1 MKECKKI
8 DKVQD
13 KFISFLA
20 ENEVKSTTKVSENTD
35 KPLVSILLAVYKP
48 NEKWLIEQLISLN
61 NQNYSNLNLFVYDDC
76 PECTADK
83 VLFEKYI
90 TNFNFKI
97 IRGTVN
103 KGSNKAFE
111 ELTKIADGEY
121 FAYCDQD
128 DIWEKDK
135 ISLMMGKFNRSDV
148 NLVCCDL
155 SIIDENSRKTHDS
168 IRDIRKRIIYK
179 SGYGLTKGLLM
190 SNFVTGCAMIVKRDI
205 ALKSVPF
212 LDEIVHDQW
221 IAIIASINGQIIFFD
236 KSLVRYRQHSRN
248 QTGILKGVINKEMYY
263 RNQINDFI
271 KRLNSISSR
280 ITLDKDLNE
289 YFNKLLLWLDARRMY
304 SKKISIK
311 DLKIMIKYRNFNN
324 ISILIE
330 TILPFIPDFIFKYI
344 LKLAQK
350 GVL

>member
-1 MKECKKI
+1 MKSI
-8 DKVQD
+8 
-13 KFISFLA
+13 
-20 ENEVKSTTKVSENTD
+20 NE
-35 KPLVSILLAVYKP
+35 PLVSILLAVYKP

-76 PECTADK
+76 PQCTTDK

-90 TNFNFKI
+90 TNFKFQI

-128 DIWEKDK
+128 DIWENNK
-135 ISLMMGKFNRSDV
+135 ISLMMEKFNKNDV

-168 IRDIRKRIIYK
+168 IRDIRKRIVYK
-179 SGYGLTKGLLM
+179 SGYGLTKNLLM
-190 SNFVTGCAMIVKRDI
+190 VNFVTGCAMIVKRSI

-212 LDEIVHDQW
+212 LDEMVHDQW
-221 IAIIASINGQIIFFD
+221 IAIVASINGQIIFFD

-248 QTGILKGVINKEMYY
+248 QTGILKGVINKETYY
-263 RNQINDFI
+263 I
-271 KRLNSISSR
+271 KRIDNFIQKYDSIMSR
-280 ITLDKDLNE
+280 IPVDEELNT
-289 YFNKLLLWLDARRMY
+289 YFNNLILWFNARKRY
-304 SKKISIK
+304 SRKISIG
-311 DLKIMIKYRNFNN
+311 DLKTMIKYRNFHK
-324 ISILIE
+324 ISIIIE
-330 TILPFIPDFIFKYI
+330 SVLPFIPDFIFKYI
-344 LKLAQK
+344 IKLAKK

>member
-1 MKECKKI
+1 MKECTKI
-8 DKVQD
+8 DKAQ
-13 KFISFLA
+13 KLY
-20 ENEVKSTTKVSENTD
+20 TD
-35 KPLVSILLAVYKP
+35 KSNKKQPLVSILLAVYKP

-76 PECTADK
+76 PECTTDK
-83 VLFEKYI
+83 VLFKKYI
-90 TNFNFKI
+90 TNFKFKI

-135 ISLMMGKFNRSDV
+135 ISLMMKKFDGQDI

-155 SIIDENSRKTHDS
+155 SIIDEKSRKTHES
-168 IRDIRKRIIYK
+168 IRDIRKRIVYK
-179 SGYGLTKGLLM
+179 SGYGLTKNLLM
-190 SNFVTGCAMIVKRDI
+190 VNFVTGCAMIVKRKT
-205 ALKSVPF
+205 ALKAVPF

-221 IAIIASINGQIIFFD
+221 IAIMASINGQIIFFD

-248 QTGILKGVINKEMYY
+248 QTGILKGVINKETYY
-263 RNQINDFI
+263 TKRIDDFI
-271 KRLNSISSR
+271 KRYNSIMKR
-280 ITLDKDLNE
+280 IPMDGDLKD
-289 YFNKLLLWLDARRMY
+289 YFENLLLWFDARKRY
-304 SKKISIK
+304 ARKISIT
-311 DLKIMIKYRNFNN
+311 DLKTMIKYRNFHK
-324 ISILIE
+324 ISIIIE
-330 TILPFIPDFIFKYI
+330 SILPFIPDFIFKYI
-344 LKLAQK
+344 IRLAKK